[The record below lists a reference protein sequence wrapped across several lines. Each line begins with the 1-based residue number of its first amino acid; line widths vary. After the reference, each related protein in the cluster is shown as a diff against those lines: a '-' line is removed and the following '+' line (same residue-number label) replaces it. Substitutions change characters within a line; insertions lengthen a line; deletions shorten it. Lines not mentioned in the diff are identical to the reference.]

1 MKIRDLS
8 KYDSETP
15 WLEYINRIL
24 SKDIVQV
31 KFWQLSP
38 VYACDLRVP
47 FVGVFLLSTSCWLD
61 TLNGATTLNI
71 MTFNIMTVLL
81 PSVIMLS
88 VIIK

>member
-38 VYACDLRVP
+38 VYACDLRVQ
-47 FVGVFLLSTSCWLD
+47 FLEVLLLSTSCWHY
-61 TLNGATTLNI
+61 TLNGATTLSI
-71 MTFNIMTVLL
+71 LTFNIMTVLL